1 MSMTIRNNIAS
12 LNAQKDLENTGNALN
27 TSLQRLSSGYRLNSA
42 QDDAAGFGI
51 DMNLQAQIRSYN
63 QATRNANDGIS
74 FIQTAQGSLNQVAN
88 ILTRMREL
96 AMESASDGVGTSQRT
111 YIQGE
116 ANQLSLELDRLQNT
130 GKYNGVTMFG
140 GASPLQFQVD
150 INGTSNDSIQVD
162 TTSMSISS
170 SSLGV
175 SANAAGPGG
184 SIDLATSAST
194 AQAALSLIDTAI
206 GNIAGFQA
214 KLGAAANRFANVVTN
229 IQSFVVNLTAA
240 DSRIKDVDVAQETSN
255 MTRLQILQ
263 QAGVSVLS
271 QANQQAQLAL
281 KLIGQ

>member
-1 MSMTIRNNIAS
+1 MSMSIRNNVAS
-12 LNAQKDLENTGNALN
+12 LDAQRNLQNTGNALN

-63 QATRNANDGIS
+63 QASRNANDGIS
-74 FIQTAQGSLNQVAN
+74 FIQTAQGSLNQVSN

-96 AMESASDGVGTSQRT
+96 AMEASSDGVGASQRT

-140 GASPLQFQVD
+140 GSSPLQFQVD

-170 SSLGV
+170 GALSV
-175 SANAAGPGG
+175 SANAVGTGG
-184 SIDLATSAST
+184 NIDLTTSTST
-194 AQAALSLIDTAI
+194 AQAALATIDTAL
-206 GNIAGFQA
+206 GNIAKYQA
-214 KLGAAANRFANVVTN
+214 SLGATANRFANVVTN

-240 DSRIKDVDVAQETSN
+240 DSRIKDVDVAEETSN

-281 KLIGQ
+281 KLIGG

>member
-12 LNAQKDLENTGNALN
+12 LDAQRNLQNTGTALN

-51 DMNLQAQIRSYN
+51 DINLQSQIRSFN
-63 QATRNANDGIS
+63 QASRNANDGIS
-74 FIQTAQGSLNQVAN
+74 FIQTAQGSLGQVAN

-96 AMESASDGVGTSQRT
+96 AMEAASDGVGTSQRT

-130 GKYNGVTMFG
+130 GKFNGVTMFG
-140 GASPLQFQVD
+140 ATSALQFQVD
-150 INGTSNDSIQVD
+150 INGTSDDFIQVD
-162 TTSMSISS
+162 TTTMQISS
-170 SSLGV
+170 GALGV
-175 SANAAGPGG
+175 SANAVGTGG
-184 SIDLATSAST
+184 SIDLATNASSAQ
-194 AQAALSLIDTAI
+194 QALGAIDTAL
-206 GNIAGFQA
+206 GKIAGFQA
-214 KLGAAANRFANVVTN
+214 QLGAAANRFENVITN

-240 DSRIKDVDVAQETSN
+240 DSRIKDVDVAEETSN

-281 KLIGQ
+281 KLIGG